1 MRDAAIDCGMNKDIL
16 VANGDLVVVV
26 VVLVREA
33 VAVAVAVG
41 VAGRTL
47 FIVTEDTT
55 GIVCGESIVILV

>member
-1 MRDAAIDCGMNKDIL
+1 MDAAIDCGINKDIL
-16 VANGDLVVVV
+16 VVNGDLLV

-33 VAVAVAVG
+33 VVGVG